1 MTATADAIF
10 VMKRSTTQALIAV
23 LFVAVLALIV
33 SLLAE
38 LRSGVIA
45 SKMLASSTFLAI
57 ALSCG
62 AGRARYGRIIL
73 AGLVFSWFGDLFLL
87 GAAPQLFLLGLVSFL
102 IAHVA
107 YVSAFASLGLNRNWL
122 FVALIP
128 VALASM
134 SASAWLTPHVAD
146 DMLLPVRVY
155 TAVISVMVIA
165 SVAARGNGATTL
177 IPLGAVL
184 FYLSDLS
191 VAAGQFVHTGFP
203 NYVWGLPFYYAGQ
216 TLLALSISSTVSAI
230 QERQSARD

>member
-10 VMKRSTTQALIAV
+10 LVKRSTTQALIAV
-23 LFVAVLALIV
+23 LLVAVLALIV

-128 VALASM
+128 VALACL
-134 SASAWLTPHVAD
+134 AH
-146 DMLLPVRVY
+146 
-155 TAVISVMVIA
+155 
-165 SVAARGNGATTL
+165 ATC
-177 IPLGAVL
+177 G
-184 FYLSDLS
+184 
-191 VAAGQFVHTGFP
+191 
-203 NYVWGLPFYYAGQ
+203 
-216 TLLALSISSTVSAI
+216 
-230 QERQSARD
+230 R